1 MSQLYSDKEIVQIIV
16 DIAVKNNLKRVVISP
31 GSRNAPLSIAFARDE
46 RIETFVL
53 VDERSA
59 AFFALGMAQ
68 QSNEPVGLVCTSGTA
83 LLNYAPAVAEA
94 YYQRIPLVVI
104 SADRPLEWI
113 DQDDSQAIRQQE
125 ALKGVVKGVYQL
137 PVSVQGADDRW
148 YANRLVNEAFNTALS
163 GRKGPIHLNVPF
175 REPLYGLKPYL
186 EKNERIVRT
195 INPVGDLSDDAL
207 ETLSSTIRSSSKVL
221 VLAGQTAPSAELQR
235 ALERFSSLP
244 QVVVLTETISNLSS
258 PNFITTIDRV
268 ITSFSEEEL
277 PEYMPE
283 LLISFGGP
291 VVSKIIRRMIRFC
304 PPVHHWYIGKG
315 EPLIDTFGALTER
328 IDLSPEA
335 FFRQLV
341 PEAEPVTSDYAT
353 RWKMRDGQQTQKHEA
368 FLQTAEWSD
377 LKVFSIL
384 LPSIPQGSHL
394 QVGNSSTVRYAQLF
408 KGCPALHTRG
418 NRGTSGIDGSTS
430 TAAGASV
437 VFEGQTILITGD
449 MSFMYDSHAF
459 WNPYLTSRFKV
470 IVIKNG
476 GGGIFR
482 FIAGPSEVEECEQ
495 YFETAQEIDVERF
508 AVFYRLAYFKAGDEA
523 SLQEALPRFY
533 AETERPAVLE
543 VETPRQVN
551 DRVLKAYFKS
561 LQNK

>member
-1 MSQLYSDKEIVQIIV
+1 MSQLYSDKEIVQIIA

-221 VLAGQTAPSAELQR
+221 VLAGQTDPSAELQR

-328 IDLSPEA
+328 IDLSPEV

-408 KGCPALHTRG
+408 KGCPALHIRG

-495 YFETAQEIDVERF
+495 YFETAQEIDVERL

>member
-1 MSQLYSDKEIVQIIV
+1 MSQLYSDKEIVQIIA

-113 DQDDSQAIRQQE
+113 DLDDSQAIRQQE

-495 YFETAQEIDVERF
+495 YFETAQEIDVERL

>member
-1 MSQLYSDKEIVQIIV
+1 MSQLYSDKEIVQIIA

-235 ALERFSSLP
+235 ALERLSSLP
-244 QVVVLTETISNLSS
+244 QVVVLTETIFNLSS

-268 ITSFSEEEL
+268 ITSFTEEEL

-353 RWKMRDGQQTQKHEA
+353 RWKMRDGQQTQKHET

-495 YFETAQEIDVERF
+495 YFETAQEIDVERL

>member
-1 MSQLYSDKEIVQIIV
+1 MSQLYSDKEIVQIIA

-113 DQDDSQAIRQQE
+113 DQDDSQAIRQQG

-235 ALERFSSLP
+235 ALERLSSLP

-268 ITSFSEEEL
+268 ITSFSEEGL
-277 PEYMPE
+277 PEYMP
-283 LLISFGGP
+283 
-291 VVSKIIRRMIRFC
+291 
-304 PPVHHWYIGKG
+304 
-315 EPLIDTFGALTER
+315 
-328 IDLSPEA
+328 
-335 FFRQLV
+335 
-341 PEAEPVTSDYAT
+341 
-353 RWKMRDGQQTQKHEA
+353 
-368 FLQTAEWSD
+368 
-377 LKVFSIL
+377 
-384 LPSIPQGSHL
+384 
-394 QVGNSSTVRYAQLF
+394 
-408 KGCPALHTRG
+408 
-418 NRGTSGIDGSTS
+418 
-430 TAAGASV
+430 
-437 VFEGQTILITGD
+437 
-449 MSFMYDSHAF
+449 
-459 WNPYLTSRFKV
+459 
-470 IVIKNG
+470 
-476 GGGIFR
+476 
-482 FIAGPSEVEECEQ
+482 
-495 YFETAQEIDVERF
+495 
-508 AVFYRLAYFKAGDEA
+508 
-523 SLQEALPRFY
+523 
-533 AETERPAVLE
+533 
-543 VETPRQVN
+543 
-551 DRVLKAYFKS
+551 
-561 LQNK
+561 

>member
-1 MSQLYSDKEIVQIIV
+1 MSQLYSDKEIVQIIA

-495 YFETAQEIDVERF
+495 YFETAQEIDVERL
-508 AVFYRLAYFKAGDEA
+508 AVFYRLAYFKVGDEA

>member
-1 MSQLYSDKEIVQIIV
+1 MSQLYSDKEIVQIIA

-235 ALERFSSLP
+235 ALERLSSLP

-268 ITSFSEEEL
+268 ITSFTEEEL

-495 YFETAQEIDVERF
+495 YFETAQEIDVERL

>member
-1 MSQLYSDKEIVQIIV
+1 MSRLYSDKEIVQIIT

-83 LLNYAPAVAEA
+83 LLNCAPAVAEA

-125 ALKGVVKGVYQL
+125 ALKGMVKGVYQL

-163 GRKGPIHLNVPF
+163 GRKGPVHLNIPF

-195 INPVGDLSDDAL
+195 INLVENFSDDSL
-207 ETLSSTIRSSSKVL
+207 ETLTRIIHSSSKIL

-268 ITSFSEEEL
+268 ITSFTEEEL

-291 VVSKIIRRMIRFC
+291 VVSKIIRRMIRSC

-315 EPLIDTFGALTER
+315 EPLIDTFCSLTER

-341 PEAEPVTSDYAT
+341 SKSEPVMSDYAA
-353 RWKMRDGQQTQKHEA
+353 RWKMRDGQQAQKHEA
-368 FLQTAEWSD
+368 FLQTTEWSD
-377 LKVFSIL
+377 LKAFSIL

-408 KGCPALHTRG
+408 KDCPALHTRG
-418 NRGTSGIDGSTS
+418 NRGTSGIDGSSS

-495 YFETAQEIDVERF
+495 YFETAQEIDVERL
-508 AVFYRLAYFKAGDEA
+508 ADFYRLAYFKAGDEA

>member
-1 MSQLYSDKEIVQIIV
+1 MSWLYSDKEIVQIIA

-83 LLNYAPAVAEA
+83 LLNCAPAVAEA

-125 ALKGVVKGVYQL
+125 ALKGMVKGVYQL

-221 VLAGQTAPSAELQR
+221 VLVGQTAPSAELQR
-235 ALERFSSLP
+235 ALERLSSLP

-268 ITSFSEEEL
+268 ITSFTEEEL

-495 YFETAQEIDVERF
+495 YFETAQEIDVERL

>member
-1 MSQLYSDKEIVQIIV
+1 MSQLYSDKEIVQIIA

-221 VLAGQTAPSAELQR
+221 VLAGQTDPSAELQR

-495 YFETAQEIDVERF
+495 YFETAQEIDVERL

>member
-235 ALERFSSLP
+235 ALERLSSLP

-268 ITSFSEEEL
+268 ITSFTEEEL

-353 RWKMRDGQQTQKHEA
+353 RWKMRDGQQTQKHET

-495 YFETAQEIDVERF
+495 YFETAQEIDVERL

>member
-1 MSQLYSDKEIVQIIV
+1 MSQLYSDKEIVQIIA

-235 ALERFSSLP
+235 ALERLSSLP

-268 ITSFSEEEL
+268 ITSFTEEEL

-353 RWKMRDGQQTQKHEA
+353 RWKMRDGQQTQKHET

-495 YFETAQEIDVERF
+495 YFETAQEIDVERL